1 MTLASLAGRL
11 TAGLRTR
18 AALGM
23 RPLTAPVIIF
33 ISLGFLIG
41 PQVLGFL
48 PATALAGLDVV
59 VSIGLATLG
68 VFIGLAVGREGMA
81 ARRLFVAASVEG
93 CITIAIVAWAV
104 IALLGVWQLPTNLP
118 PVLVAMALGLCASAS
133 AAPATDSE
141 GDAAGRV
148 AGRVADLD
156 DVLPIVLGGGLIV
169 LAGPTPRSA
178 LDGAL
183 LTIVLGLAIGVA
195 GWLLIERA
203 EGAAERGVF
212 IIGCLALL
220 GGCAAYLGL
229 SPLLTGLA
237 AGWLWVLAPGRCD
250 LLMAGEL
257 RKVQHP
263 LIVLLLIATGA
274 SLEPSLAGV
283 WLFAPYLVF
292 RLAGKLI
299 GGWTASRIAAG
310 VAPSDLGS
318 YLIPPGV
325 IGVAFALN
333 LNQVTHGD
341 AGAIIFAVA
350 LGALASELLALFV
363 TPRHGTA

>member
-1 MTLASLAGRL
+1 MTPAGLAGRL
-11 TAGLRTR
+11 TGGLRTR

-33 ISLGFLIG
+33 ISLGFIVG
-41 PQVLGFL
+41 PRILGLL
-48 PATALAGLDVV
+48 PAAALARMDVV

-68 VFIGLAVGREGMA
+68 VFIGLALGREGIA
-81 ARRLFVAASVEG
+81 ARRLILAASVEG
-93 CITIAIVAWAV
+93 CITIAVVAFAV
-104 IALLGVWQLPTNLP
+104 IALLNVWELPTNLP
-118 PVLVAMALGLCASAS
+118 PTVVAMALGLCASAS
-133 AAPATDSE
+133 AAPASDQDDDFGSRI
-141 GDAAGRV
+141 AA
-148 AGRVADLD
+148 RVADLD
-156 DVLPIVLGGGLIV
+156 DVLPIVVGGGLIV

-178 LDGAL
+178 FEGAL
-183 LTIVLGLAIGVA
+183 LTIILGLAVGVA

-203 EGAAERGVF
+203 EGVAERGVF

-229 SPLLTGLA
+229 SPMLTGMA
-237 AGWLWVLAPGRCD
+237 AGWVWVLAPGRCD

-257 RKVQHP
+257 RKAQHP

-274 SLEPSLAGV
+274 SLQPSLAGV

-299 GGWTASRIAAG
+299 GGWAASRIAAG

-333 LNQVTHGD
+333 LHQVTSGE
-341 AGAIIFAVA
+341 AGAVIFAVA
-350 LGALASELLALFV
+350 LGALASELLALLV
-363 TPRHGTA
+363 TPRRGTA

>member
-1 MTLASLAGRL
+1 MTLAGRAGRL
-11 TAGLRTR
+11 TAGFRTR

-33 ISLGFLIG
+33 ISLGFVIG
-41 PQVLGFL
+41 PQMLSLL
-48 PATALAGLDVV
+48 PAAALAGLDVV
-59 VSIGLATLG
+59 VSVGLATLG
-68 VFIGLAVGREGMA
+68 VFIGLAVGREGLA

-93 CITIAIVAWAV
+93 FITIAIVASAV
-104 IALLGVWQLPTNLP
+104 VVLLGVWQLPTNLEP
-118 PVLVAMALGLCASAS
+118 WLVALTLGLCASAS
-133 AAPATDSE
+133 AAPATDHE
-141 GDAAGRV
+141 ADDAERV

-156 DVLPIVLGGGLIV
+156 DVLPIVLGGALIV
-169 LAGPTPRSA
+169 LAGSTTRSA

-183 LTIVLGLAIGVA
+183 MTAVLGLAIGVA

-212 IIGCLALL
+212 ILGCLALL

-237 AGWLWVLAPGRCD
+237 AGWLWVVAPGRCD
-250 LLMAGEL
+250 LMMAGEL

-274 SLEPSLAGV
+274 SLVPSLAGV

-299 GGWTASRIAAG
+299 GGWAASRIAAG

-333 LNQVTHGD
+333 LNQVTNGE

-350 LGALASELLALFV
+350 LGALASELVALFV
-363 TPRHGTA
+363 TPRHGAA